1 VFIDL
6 LYKALKSKIISINSS
21 FVNKIGT
28 LQGSVISPILSNIYL
43 HELDYFIN
51 ESQLIQKFSNRKPA
65 RSNPTFVSFIKPSK
79 AKIDEADNIKKTK
92 GKRKY

>member
-1 VFIDL
+1 M
-6 LYKALKSKIISINSS
+6 YKALKSKIILINSS

-28 LQGSVISPILSNIYL
+28 PQGSVASPILSNIYL

-51 ESQLIQKFSNRKPA
+51 ENERMQKFRNGKPA
-65 RSNPTFVSFIKPSK
+65 YSNPTFVSFLKFSK
-79 AKIDEADNIKKTK
+79 AELEEADNIKKMK